1 MFGTALI
8 VFREVLE
15 AALIIGVIAAATRTI
30 PGRSRWLVGG
40 AMLGLVGAGLVAAS
54 MDAIANFA
62 DGVGQELFNASI
74 LGVAVLMLAWHSI
87 WMASHGRAMAME
99 AKSIGA
105 AISDGRKTLSV
116 LLVVVAVAV
125 LREGAETVLFL
136 YGVSLSGKSGPLDMI
151 VGGAIGVVGGA
162 IVGVALYA
170 GLLRIPVRWFFSATS
185 ALVLLLAA
193 GMAAQAARFL
203 VQADI
208 LPSLQTPLWDLSG
221 VLPNDS
227 ALGTLLHGL
236 VGYDASPAG
245 IQVLFYVAAIM
256 AIGFG
261 MQWVKTQQ
269 SFAKQAASN

>member
-1 MFGTALI
+1 
-8 VFREVLE
+8 
-15 AALIIGVIAAATRTI
+15 
-30 PGRSRWLVGG
+30 
-40 AMLGLVGAGLVAAS
+40 
-54 MDAIANFA
+54 
-62 DGVGQELFNASI
+62 
-74 LGVAVLMLAWHSI
+74 MLAWHSI

>member
-15 AALIIGVIAAATRTI
+15 AALIIGVIAAATRAI

-40 AMLGLVGAGLVAAS
+40 ALLGLVGAGLVAAS
-54 MDAIANFA
+54 MEAIASFA
-62 DGVGQELFNASI
+62 DGVGQEIFNASI
-74 LGVAVLMLAWHSI
+74 LGAAVLMLAWHSI

-99 AKSIGA
+99 ARSMGA
-105 AISDGRKTLSV
+105 AISDGRKTLAV
-116 LLVVVAVAV
+116 MLVVVAVAV

-136 YGVSLSGKSGPLDMI
+136 YGVSLSGKSGTLDMLI
-151 VGGAIGVVGGA
+151 GGAMGVAGGA

-208 LPSLQTPLWDLSG
+208 LPSLQTPLWDLTG

-236 VGYDASPAG
+236 IGYDASPAG
-245 IQVLFYVAAIM
+245 IQVLFYVAAAM
-256 AIGFG
+256 AIGIG

-269 SFAKQAASN
+269 STVKRSINS